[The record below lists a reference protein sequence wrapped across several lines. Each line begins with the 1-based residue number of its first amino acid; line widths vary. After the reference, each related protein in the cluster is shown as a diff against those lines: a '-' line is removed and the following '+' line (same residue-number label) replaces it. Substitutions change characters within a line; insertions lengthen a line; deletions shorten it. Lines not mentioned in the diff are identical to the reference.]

1 MTRRR
6 LCGDVSGL
14 VPVVLPL
21 VLLRPEDG
29 GRMTITIDGQP
40 VADAAIPQVQLGEAL
55 AQIVDQL
62 ATAVRVEV
70 HEPDGT
76 VHADILTPPP
86 PQHGNLPPTVDRPRA
101 QEPPAQSQTRGSWP
115 GPDNDAHIGVPAAAA
130 GAAADTGRRRRLHH
144 HGFPAPGRR
153 GPTPPV
159 GAQAGASRGQEL
171 V

>member
-6 LCGDVSGL
+6 LRGDGSGL

-21 VLLRPEDG
+21 VLVRPEDG
-29 GRMTITIDGQP
+29 DTVTITLDGQP
-40 VADAAIPQVQLGEAL
+40 VAEVAIPQVQLGEAL

-76 VHADILTPPP
+76 VHADILTPPTHE
-86 PQHGNLPPTVDRPRA
+86 HGNLPPTLDRPHDP
-101 QEPPAQSQTRGSWP
+101 EPPAHPQTWGSGP
-115 GPDNDAHIGVPAAAA
+115 GPDNDAHIRVPAAV
-130 GAAADTGRRRRLHH
+130 AADNTGRRRRVNHD
-144 HGFPAPGRR
+144 GFPAYGRR
-153 GPTPPV
+153 SPTPPV

-171 V
+171 A

>member
-6 LCGDVSGL
+6 LRGDGSGL

-29 GRMTITIDGQP
+29 GTMTITLDGQP

-62 ATAVRVEV
+62 ATPVRVEV

-76 VHADILTPPP
+76 VHADILTPPAHQP
-86 PQHGNLPPTVDRPRA
+86 AVPPPTPDRPRA
-101 QEPPAQSQTRGSWP
+101 PEPPAHPQTWGS
-115 GPDNDAHIGVPAAAA
+115 GPRQDNDAHIGVPAAAA

-144 HGFPAPGRR
+144 DGFPAPGRR